1 MGTKTEF
8 CGEQGNK
15 ENIGKREQCCCVL
28 FFFWRG
34 GVDREQVNL
43 FRDNKRTCTLQH
55 NNNIVACRNM
65 D

>member
-1 MGTKTEF
+1 MGAKTEF

-15 ENIGKREQCCCVL
+15 ENIGKREQCCCV
-28 FFFWRG
+28 FFSFG
-34 GVDREQVNL
+34 GGVVDREQVNL
-43 FRDNKRTCTLQH
+43 FRDNKRTGTQQH

>member
-15 ENIGKREQCCCVL
+15 ENIGKRNNVVV
-28 FFFWRG
+28 FFFSFGGG

-43 FRDNKRTCTLQH
+43 FRDNKRT
-55 NNNIVACRNM
+55 
-65 D
+65 